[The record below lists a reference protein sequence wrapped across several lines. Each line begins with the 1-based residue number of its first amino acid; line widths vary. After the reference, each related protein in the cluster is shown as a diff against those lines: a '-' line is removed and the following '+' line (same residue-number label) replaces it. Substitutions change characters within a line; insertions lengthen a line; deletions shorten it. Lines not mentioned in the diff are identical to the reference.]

1 MDPILFCSKLII
13 LTAAAS
19 KVSWKSRTNLFKRRR
34 KRASRECNKTI
45 RIDFIRMRN
54 IARYAAVVAAVV
66 ACTAWPPIL
75 LTAFEATMCMPE
87 CKANIAL
94 HSLSFSSFLFFFF
107 GFPRFYWELG
117 VSAKSVKIAKI
128 HCDDGKWRCRAR
140 KSRNYSSAMQNAV
153 TREKSLLLL
162 LLWLILFINWQNT
175 RVKIRYGCVCVA
187 VASSLKIVDST
198 LQTIRPPIDMA
209 IQLLYMK

>member
-140 KSRNYSSAMQNAV
+140 KSRNYSFFQWEIQWEIHKHVDDDNVPLKCSTKRNAKRSDERKIAAAPV
-153 TREKSLLLL
+153 ALTN
-162 LLWLILFINWQNT
+162 FIYKLAKHT
-175 RVKIRYGCVCVA
+175 
-187 VASSLKIVDST
+187 S
-198 LQTIRPPIDMA
+198 
-209 IQLLYMK
+209 